1 MEVTTRENYDNPALS
16 TGLTIG
22 DIFADFESQTI
33 ANRKKIFS
41 NATKAADF
49 KQSVYEQLTAFNNA
63 NAEAARQ
70 AFSEASKFAM
80 KEIERAYN
88 AGIKRVDDNV
98 EAYQKQGFK
107 SDLKEIANKTL
118 LATKIAIT
126 LGSLAGALTI
136 GKNNANQQL
145 LQITS
150 IVNVDADNLE
160 YEIDSRQKIF
170 LNKGIAGSYNKDG
183 IATEISAVGEL
194 QMRQDSQKTL
204 LEAQGERSEEY
215 GLYLIQISAHPSS
228 CPLCTPWQSKILVDD
243 VNKEGKPDGEHEL
256 LSTAIGAG
264 LFHYNCRHSFIVY
277 IPGYSRENIFDY
289 DKASAKQTA
298 ERYAIEQEQRYNERA
313 IRKWKRIEQGSLSES
328 DKTRAAQKIQ
338 EWQAKQRALEKYA
351 EGKRIPFYRQYQRE
365 AIGGDTKP
373 ILPKYNTLNY

>member
-1 MEVTTRENYDNPALS
+1 METTARENYDNPALS

-33 ANRKKIFS
+33 ANRKKLFS
-41 NATKAADF
+41 NAMKAADF
-49 KQSVYEQLTAFNNA
+49 KLSVYEQLTTFNNA
-63 NAEAARQ
+63 NAEVAKK

-80 KEIERAYN
+80 REIERAYN
-88 AGIKRVDDNV
+88 SGIKRIDDNV
-98 EAYQKQGFK
+98 EAYEQQGYKAVLKK
-107 SDLKEIANKTL
+107 STNKTL
-118 LATKIAIT
+118 LATKIATT

-150 IVNVDADNLE
+150 IVNTDADNLE
-160 YEIDSRQKIF
+160 YEIDSKQNIF
-170 LNKGIAGSYNKDG
+170 LNKGLAGSYNKDG

-204 LEAQGERSEEY
+204 LEAQGERSAEY

-228 CPLCTPWQSKILVDD
+228 CILCTPWQSKVLVDD
-243 VNKEGKPDGEHEL
+243 VNQGGKPDGEHEL

-264 LFHYNCRHSFIVY
+264 LFHYNCRHSYIVY

-328 DKTRAAQKIQ
+328 DKTRATQKIQ

-365 AIGGDTKP
+365 AIGGETKP
-373 ILPKYNTLNY
+373 TLPKYNTL